1 MQLTLGEK
9 QRNTKKTSADKFI
22 VNKDICMRNIILACI
37 SNVRS
42 GGGGGI
48 DFFFLSYFSDVS
60 KYVFL
65 TLV

>member
-42 GGGGGI
+42 GGGVGLI
-48 DFFFLSYFSDVS
+48 FFFYPTFQM
-60 KYVFL
+60 
-65 TLV
+65 